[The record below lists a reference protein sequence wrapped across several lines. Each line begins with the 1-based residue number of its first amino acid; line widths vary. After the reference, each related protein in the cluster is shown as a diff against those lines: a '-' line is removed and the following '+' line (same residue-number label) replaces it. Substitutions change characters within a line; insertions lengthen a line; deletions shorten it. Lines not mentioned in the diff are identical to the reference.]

1 MKQYKLKLG
10 LENDSIKL
18 HGIGSQIRA
27 AATLIQKASLQGDEV
42 VPEMVV
48 NGQDIYPLIFKR
60 NTNPISDMEICPC
73 DSLNWS
79 PAEEIAHAGAA
90 RTHLSWSD
98 QWKKRC
104 QKKLQSIGSPTA
116 VLSLRETDKID
127 GGEMVLPTVVYQD
140 LINKS
145 EEPVLVLSDSSW
157 SLPELAS
164 LPNCR
169 TLERTMSHS
178 LFPIHR
184 TRYLDRGIISKA
196 ELLNHTLEMFE
207 DIYILGSMKTVF
219 YPVWHGVLSA
229 GMLLAENHPKLI
241 CLQDSLNS
249 REKQFV
255 NYYCKREVHFWNF
268 LDK

>member
-1 MKQYKLKLG
+1 MQRYKLKLG

-18 HGIGSQIRA
+18 QGIGSQIRA
-27 AATLIQKASLQGDEV
+27 AATLMQKASVRGDEV

-48 NGQDIYPLIFKR
+48 NGQDVFPLIFNRKSKP
-60 NTNPISDMEICPC
+60 TSDMEVCPC
-73 DSLNWS
+73 ESLSWC
-79 PAEEIAHAGAA
+79 PLDEPAHAGAA
-90 RTHLSWSD
+90 MNHFSWSD

-104 QKKLQSIGSPTA
+104 EEKLQSVGNPTV

-127 GGEMVLPTVVYQD
+127 GGEMVLPTVVYQN
-140 LINKS
+140 LINTS
-145 EEPVLVLSDSSW
+145 EEPVLVLADSNW
-157 SLPELAS
+157 SLPDLET
-164 LPNCR
+164 LPTCR

-178 LFPIHR
+178 LFPLHR
-184 TRYLDRGIISKA
+184 TRLLDRGITSKA

-207 DIYILGSMKTVF
+207 DIYILGTAKTVF

-229 GMLLAENHPKLI
+229 GILLAKNRPNLV
-241 CLQDSLNS
+241 CLQDFLTP

-255 NYYCKREVHFWNF
+255 NYYCKRETHFWNF